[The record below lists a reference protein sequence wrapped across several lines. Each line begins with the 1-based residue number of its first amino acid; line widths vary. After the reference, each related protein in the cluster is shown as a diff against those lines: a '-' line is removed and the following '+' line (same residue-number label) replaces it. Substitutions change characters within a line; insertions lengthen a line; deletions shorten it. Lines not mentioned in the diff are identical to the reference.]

1 MQYHAIPYNTMQYHA
16 SLITTDGA
24 YHCPVGSIWQFCN
37 TLEPLL
43 ESALHHTQLSGRSA
57 TVSYRAVTALTNGQ
71 LKRFG
76 RRRLSQEAGSKKQ
89 SLTDNEARN
98 SWETRSQASPHFSQ
112 IDWYLTWQWFSTLV
126 STNNGCERHPDWEQG
141 LMVPDTRPLPDI
153 FFDTKPDQVQFW
165 KSSGIG

>member
-1 MQYHAIPYNTMQYHA
+1 MYILNILSGGFALK
-16 SLITTDGA
+16 SK
-24 YHCPVGSIWQFCN
+24 
-37 TLEPLL
+37 LEPLWKSDIHL
-43 ESALHHTQLSGRSA
+43 TQLSGTSA
-57 TVSYRAVTALTNGQ
+57 TVSYRAATALTNGQ

-126 STNNGCERHPDWEQG
+126 STQNGCEYHTDWEQG
-141 LMVPDTRPLPDI
+141 PTVPDSRPLPDI
-153 FFDTKPDQVQFW
+153 FFDTKPNPVQFW
-165 KSSGIG
+165 KSSGIR